1 MKTIRRILEIK
12 GFNIWSTSSDTPV
25 FEALQKMSDKEIGAL
40 LVMDNKKLVG
50 VFSERDYA
58 RKVIL
63 KGKHSKEIS
72 VGEIMSSPPIFI
84 TPEDTAEQGLALMTA
99 KHIRHLPVMEDGQVI
114 GIVTIGDLVKSII
127 DDQKVL
133 IDRLEKYIL
142 DQESF

>member
-12 GFNIWSTSSDTPV
+12 GFNIWSTRPDTPV
-25 FEALQKMSDKEIGAL
+25 FEALQIMSDKGIGAL
-40 LVMDNKKLVG
+40 LVMDDKKLVG

-63 KGKHSKEIS
+63 QGKHSKEIS
-72 VGEIMSSPPIFI
+72 VSEIMSSPPIFI
-84 TPEDTAEQGLALMTA
+84 TPENTTEQGLALMTA
-99 KHIRHLPVMEDGQVI
+99 KHIRHLPVMDGGQVI

-142 DQESF
+142 EQDSQ